1 MLTFATALSVSGPI
15 IVLCVL
21 PKFFKPRCGTYLSF
35 KLCQTQNQIKQ
46 CDLTSSS
53 QTFAKFV
60 YIFVWRVNGQIPT
73 KILHLKSQLRSG
85 RKPIYYIC
93 IFIPWPLVISNA
105 IELGLA
111 FKEVLWF
118 TDPSILNNKIV
129 SCRQITLK
137 KAITRAATN
146 STTICWT

>member
-21 PKFFKPRCGTYLSF
+21 PKFFKPSWNLTKMWNVLMLLTCQE
-35 KLCQTQNQIKQ
+35 LCQTQNQIKQ
-46 CDLTSSS
+46 CDSTSSS

-60 YIFVWRVNGQIPT
+60 YIIVVVNEQIPT

-85 RKPIYYIC
+85 RKPRYYIC
-93 IFIPWPLVISNA
+93 IFIPWPPVISNA

-111 FKEVLWF
+111 FKEVLWL
-118 TDPSILNNKIV
+118 TDPGVLNNEIV

-137 KAITRAATN
+137 KP
-146 STTICWT
+146 